1 MHTPVQKTFIA
12 LLFISIFLMTLR
24 PVEDPDF
31 WWHLRTGQL
40 IASTGTI
47 PHADP
52 FSFTFAGKP
61 WTAHEWLSELLL
73 FSLYQIGGF
82 PILII
87 VFSFF
92 ITTAFL
98 ILYLRST
105 ANVYISGFIL
115 LLGAISTAPVWGV
128 RPQILTFLFSS
139 LYLFLLEQ
147 YYENH
152 DLKWILPLPI
162 LTILWVNLHAG
173 YAMGLVIIAVYTF
186 CHFLELIWHQLS
198 GSEEKLRSRE
208 LIPPVIIFG
217 ASLLAVMLN
226 PNGPRMYIYPFETLT
241 SPSMQQF
248 IQEWFSPDF
257 HQKEWQPFAL
267 LLISMPVI
275 AIFGRGAKIK
285 LARVALVFLF
295 GYMALRSMRNIPLF
309 ILSAVPVMIDL
320 ANAALQSTK
329 QAFSSKLS
337 PGYTPP
343 PAMPRILHMIVIA
356 CAILLAAGRFV
367 MVTEEQ
373 ASTEKEKF
381 PSAAVD
387 WIMANRPPGNIYNT
401 YGWGGYL
408 IWRLP
413 DYPVYIDGRADL
425 YGDRFIETYIQIYN
439 AQSGWEENLVNN
451 NVNLVLVEN
460 GSGIGN
466 ALEQISGW
474 ELVFYDESAKLFR
487 RK

>member
-1 MHTPVQKTFIA
+1 V
-12 LLFISIFLMTLR
+12 
-24 PVEDPDF
+24 
-31 WWHLRTGQL
+31 
-40 IASTGTI
+40 
-47 PHADP
+47 
-52 FSFTFAGKP
+52 
-61 WTAHEWLSELLL
+61 
-73 FSLYQIGGF
+73 
-82 PILII
+82 
-87 VFSFF
+87 
-92 ITTAFL
+92 
-98 ILYLRST
+98 
-105 ANVYISGFIL
+105 
-115 LLGAISTAPVWGV
+115 ISTAPIWGV
-128 RPQILTFLFSS
+128 RPQILTLLFSS

-147 YYENH
+147 YYKNH
-152 DLKWILPLPI
+152 KLKWILPLPI

-173 YAMGLVIIAVYTF
+173 YAMGLVIIAVYYF
-186 CHFLELIWHQLS
+186 CQWLEWGWSQIS
-198 GSEEKLRSRE
+198 GSGEEHRLKE
-208 LIPPVIIFG
+208 FIPPGIILV
-217 ASLLAVMLN
+217 ASLLGVMLN

-285 LARVALVFLF
+285 LARVALVFIF

-320 ANAALQSTK
+320 ADAALQSTK
-329 QAFSSKLS
+329 QALSSKLS
-337 PGYTPP
+337 SGYAPP
-343 PAMPRILHMIVIA
+343 PTMPRIFHTILIVS
-356 CAILLAAGRFV
+356 AILLSAGRFL
-367 MVTEEQ
+367 MVIDEQ
-373 ASTEKEKF
+373 AITEKVKF
-381 PSAAVD
+381 PAAAVD
-387 WIMANRPPGNIYNT
+387 WVVANHPSGNIYNT

-425 YGDRFIETYIQIYN
+425 YGDQFIESYIQTYN
-439 AQSGWEENLVNN
+439 AQSGWEENLANN

-466 ALEQISGW
+466 VLKQTSGW
-474 ELVFYDESAKLFR
+474 ELVFDDESALLFQ

>member
-1 MHTPVQKTFIA
+1 MHTPVRKTFVA
-12 LLFISIFLMTLR
+12 LLFIGIFLMTLR
-24 PVEDPDF
+24 PIGDPDF

-40 IASTGTI
+40 ITSTGTI

-52 FSFTFAGKP
+52 FSSTFSNKP
-61 WTAHEWLSELLL
+61 WTAHEWLSELFL

-87 VFSFF
+87 VFSLL
-92 ITTAFL
+92 ITATFVL
-98 ILYLRST
+98 LYLRST
-105 ANVYISGFIL
+105 ANVYLSGFIL
-115 LLGAISTAPVWGV
+115 LLGVISTAPIWGV

-147 YYENH
+147 FYKNH
-152 DLKWILPLPI
+152 ELKWILPLPI

-173 YAMGLVIIAVYTF
+173 YAMGLVIVAVYYF
-186 CHFLELIWHQLS
+186 CQLLEWGWSQVL
-198 GSEEKLRSRE
+198 GSRAEYRLKE
-208 LIPPVIIFG
+208 LIPLGIILV
-217 ASLLAVMLN
+217 ASLLGVMLN

-241 SPSMQQF
+241 SQSMQQF

-267 LLISMPVI
+267 LMILMPVI

-285 LARVALVFLF
+285 LARVALIFIF

-320 ANAALQSTK
+320 ADAALQSTK
-329 QAFSSKLS
+329 RALSSKLI
-337 PGYTPP
+337 PGYASPP
-343 PAMPRILHMIVIA
+343 TMPRILHIILIA
-356 CAILLAAGRFV
+356 CAILLSAGRFF
-367 MVTEEQ
+367 MVIDEQ
-373 ASTEKEKF
+373 AITEKEKF
-381 PSAAVD
+381 PVAAVD
-387 WIMANRPPGNIYNT
+387 WVVENHPPGYMYNT

-413 DYPVYIDGRADL
+413 DYPVFIDGRADL
-425 YGDRFIETYIQIYN
+425 YGDQFIESYIQTYN
-439 AQSGWEENLVNN
+439 AQSGWEENLANH

-466 ALEQISGW
+466 VLKQTSGW
-474 ELVFYDESAKLFR
+474 ELVLDDENALLFQ